1 VKTKSDKGIG
11 LADDPTTCA
20 FCGLKVDKH
29 SFLELDRCR
38 SGLKSRIAA
47 REIDE
52 SEVRAINSKK
62 SASDRLNDVLTQIS
76 ILEDRRKELLIEE
89 AKEEARQD
97 EEIHSECITDQDL
110 DNAVEEARAE
120 EREAAEEVWDHLRT
134 YGGHEATCLSGALLG
149 EKAPH
154 ALCTCGWNE
163 VATQLERR

>member
-1 VKTKSDKGIG
+1 MTARTPVKTKSDKGIG

-20 FCGLKVDKH
+20 FCGLKVKGH
-29 SFLELDRCR
+29 TAEMERHCR
-38 SGLKSRIAA
+38 AGSYA

-76 ILEDRRKELLIEE
+76 ILEDRRKELLFEA

-110 DNAVEEARAE
+110 DN
-120 EREAAEEVWDHLRT
+120 
-134 YGGHEATCLSGALLG
+134 
-149 EKAPH
+149 
-154 ALCTCGWNE
+154 
-163 VATQLERR
+163 

>member
-20 FCGLKVDKH
+20 FCGLKVKGH
-29 SFLELDRCR
+29 TAEMERHCR
-38 SGLKSRIAA
+38 AGLKSRIA

-163 VATQLERR
+163 VATVLERR